1 MILNIYK
8 TTLYELGFEPVLFE
22 FPASALEW
30 LETERPE
37 ILLTDL
43 NMPDINGIDL
53 CRAIRKKFSKEQLP
67 VVMITTQNEAND
79 NRAALEAGIND
90 IMYKPFTKDTLS
102 AMLQRWDGMG
112 GTREDSGYQ
121 EVSARI

>member
-1 MILNIYK
+1 ML
-8 TTLYELGFEPVLFE
+8 
-22 FPASALEW
+22 
-30 LETERPE
+30 
-37 ILLTDL
+37 
-43 NMPDINGIDL
+43 DINGIDL

-102 AMLQRWDGMG
+102 AMLQRF
-112 GTREDSGYQ
+112 
-121 EVSARI
+121 I